1 MGVALRDLEF
11 RGEIG
16 IILKRFFFFL
26 PKMKRVV
33 ENDLRSKEIQ

>member
-16 IILKRFFFFL
+16 IILKRFFFL